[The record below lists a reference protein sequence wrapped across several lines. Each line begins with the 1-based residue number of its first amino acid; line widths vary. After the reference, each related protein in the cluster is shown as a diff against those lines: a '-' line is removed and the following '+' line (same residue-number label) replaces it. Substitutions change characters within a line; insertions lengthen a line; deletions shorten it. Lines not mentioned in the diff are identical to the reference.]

1 MKSFTDAERE
11 RIRQAVQQAEQVTK
25 GEIVPMIVPASA
37 LYREAGY
44 RTGLMLA
51 LLALALLLTIE
62 IYWLPWGWHAGN
74 AGWLLLAVVASYGLG
89 QWLGRIPMVIRLVT
103 SRERM
108 AHKVT
113 LRAEQAFYRHGLHH
127 TKGHTGILILVSML
141 ERRVHVLADKGINDH
156 VPAGTWDGLVNGI
169 IDGIRTGNATDAIC
183 AAIAKCGALL
193 AEVAPSRSGDNPNEL
208 PDTLIQEP

>member
-1 MKSFTDAERE
+1 MKPFTDIERE
-11 RIRQAVQQAEQVTK
+11 RIRQAVQQAESVTK

-44 RTGLMLA
+44 RMGFMLA
-51 LLALALLLTIE
+51 LLVLALLLTIE

-74 AGWLLLAVVASYGLG
+74 AGWLLLAVVLAYGVG
-89 QWLGRIPMVIRLVT
+89 QWLGRVPKVIRLVT

-113 LRAEQAFYRHGLHH
+113 LRAEQAFYKHGLHN
-127 TKGHTGILILVSML
+127 TKGRTGILILVSLL
-141 ERRVHVLADKGINDH
+141 ERRVHVLADKGINDR
-156 VPAGTWDGLVNGI
+156 VPEGTWDGLVNGI
-169 IDGIRTGNATDAIC
+169 LDGIRAEQATDAIC
-183 AAIAKCGALL
+183 AAIVKCGVLL
-193 AEVAPSRSGDNPNEL
+193 AQVSPASSGDNPNEL

>member
-1 MKSFTDAERE
+1 MKSFTDAEQE

-44 RTGLMLA
+44 RTGLILA

-113 LRAEQAFYRHGLHH
+113 LRAEQAFYKHGLHH